1 MFLNQIKTDIKY
13 LFLDLC
19 QQMSLVDEVLHHEEK
34 AIMKAYCREMDV
46 PEDYLDEDEEIAL
59 DDILQRLTEKA
70 DESEKKIILLELLG
84 LAKIDGTFDNNEKSL
99 LNYIADK
106 FRVEP
111 KAVKELEDLL
121 DEYYEVYQRLYN
133 TVFA

>member
-19 QQMSLVDEVLHHEEK
+19 RQMSLVDEVLHHEEK

-46 PEDYLDEDEEIAL
+46 PEDYLDENEDIAL

-70 DESEKKIILLELLG
+70 DEPEKKIILLELLG
-84 LAKIDGTFDNNEKSL
+84 LAKIDGIFDNNEKSL
-99 LNYIADK
+99 LNYIDDK